1 LTPILKID
9 IIEASLKISIIFFR
23 RTPVDGGGAK
33 IFMKKTLIGPI
44 LTVLAM
50 LLLAGM
56 FIYFYVSLNR
66 LDKKLI
72 AVQTAIADDSG
83 KISAIVNF
91 FNANANGQ
99 TNQK

>member
-1 LTPILKID
+1 
-9 IIEASLKISIIFFR
+9 
-23 RTPVDGGGAK
+23 
-33 IFMKKTLIGPI
+33 MKKTLIGPI
-44 LTVLAM
+44 LVVLAM

-66 LDKKLI
+66 LDKKLV

-91 FNANANGQ
+91 FNANANANGQ